1 MVGLSSLFGDGA
13 QGFTFEPWDITT
25 LYQDR
30 AGTTPVTAAGQ
41 SVGLRLDKS
50 RGAAVG
56 SELVTNGDFSSGTTG
71 WVATSSTLA
80 AVSGELE
87 VTATSTSQPSA
98 TRAITTVAEK
108 WYRATVTF
116 RAAAGNSV
124 ARSARFRIGTNSGG
138 GSILAGPYE
147 VTANGVSRTVSVM
160 FKATTAT
167 TYPLLEVGNTGAYGA
182 IGDKAYFDNVSIK
195 EVAGNHEVAIND
207 AARGIYGWTP
217 KTGRRNLLN
226 ATDTLATQ
234 SVTVTAA
241 AHTLAFTGTG
251 TVTLSG
257 TSTAG
262 PLVGTGAGNRVTLT
276 FTPTAG
282 SLTLTVT
289 GSVTMAQLQLGSVDT
304 AYQRVAS
311 AYDITEAGVA
321 SCYYV
326 QPDGV
331 DDAYVTPTITPGTDK
346 AQVFMAL
353 KKLGTGAT
361 AQIIAE
367 MSVTRAANNGA
378 FTVGVPGSVAGLGAF
393 LVSRG
398 TVDATAQVTTGYTPP
413 THVVLSGLTDISGDV
428 ATLRANGSQIA
439 QAVTDQGTGNFLA
452 YPAYLYARGGTTQPF
467 NGRDYGHVVRFGP
480 NLDAAAIERT
490 ESLLSRNLPTVTL

>member
-41 SVGLRLDKS
+41 SVGYRRDKS
-50 RGAAVG
+50 GR
-56 SELVTNGDFSSGTTG
+56 
-71 WVATSSTLA
+71 
-80 AVSGELE
+80 
-87 VTATSTSQPSA
+87 
-98 TRAITTVAEK
+98 
-108 WYRATVTF
+108 
-116 RAAAGNSV
+116 
-124 ARSARFRIGTNSGG
+124 
-138 GSILAGPYE
+138 
-147 VTANGVSRTVSVM
+147 
-160 FKATTAT
+160 
-167 TYPLLEVGNTGAYGA
+167 
-182 IGDKAYFDNVSIK
+182 
-195 EVAGNHEVAIND
+195 GNHEVAIND
-207 AARGIYGWTP
+207 AARGIYGREP
-217 KTGRRNLLN
+217 KGGTRTRCTVSEPTKAQLVNSTGISD
-226 ATDTLATQ
+226 AGTTITGFSA
-234 SVTVTAA
+234 S
-241 AHTLAFTGTG
+241 LAFPGG
-251 TVTLSG
+251 TVGNRIAYRDFGALASTQYTLSCYIQMDDNG
-257 TSTAG
+257 TPVPGTDFTIVIGNVSSGGSYAT
-262 PLVGTGAGNRVTLT
+262 PVDVGGNVWRVARTLT
-276 FTPTAG
+276 SGTV
-282 SLTLTVT
+282 SLTNT
-289 GSVTMAQLQLGSVDT
+289 GVFKSDALSTRGFRVSGFQLEAGASVT
-304 AYQRVAS
+304 AYQKAVS

-378 FTVGVPGSVAGLGAF
+378 FTVGVPGSVSGLGAF

-480 NLDAAAIERT
+480 NLDAATIARV
-490 ESLLSRNLPTVTL
+490 ESLLARNTPEVTL